1 MSRSQALYHLQQID
15 SKMDQ
20 AHERLKEIDALLSDN
35 ANLRKATALAN
46 KAQKA
51 LESAQKAQKQAETRV
66 NDQRIKIEQS
76 EAILYGGSVRNPK
89 ELQDL
94 QSEVAALKRFLETL
108 EERQLETMLAVD
120 EAHAKNQEALK
131 ILKKYR
137 AQAEKQQAELIQERD
152 QIQRENGDLLLL
164 RKSTDSM
171 IAPEDL
177 EIYESIRKQRG
188 GVAVAKVKEQ
198 ACGAC
203 GSTLTAALFQAA
215 RSPSQVVLC
224 DSCGRIL
231 YAN

>member
-20 AHERLKEIDALLSDN
+20 AHN

-51 LESAQKAQKQAETRV
+51 LESAQKAQKQAETKV

-131 ILKKYR
+131 IL
-137 AQAEKQQAELIQERD
+137 
-152 QIQRENGDLLLL
+152 NT
-164 RKSTDSM
+164 S
-171 IAPEDL
+171 
-177 EIYESIRKQRG
+177 
-188 GVAVAKVKEQ
+188 
-198 ACGAC
+198 
-203 GSTLTAALFQAA
+203 
-215 RSPSQVVLC
+215 
-224 DSCGRIL
+224 
-231 YAN
+231 